1 MPEFDVEDDPDA
13 VDGNVPKN
21 QYDNTDVPLN
31 ANIADRRAR
40 ADEAGARNQLRERYA
55 RAPANPA
62 QARPAG
68 VPVDAPVNIPRVNI
82 RIDPI
87 EPNYVQMVLMD
98 AAPPDNVQQGGNG
111 GVEAAGNLG
120 QQNEYG
126 VVSYEEMQASLTA
139 AKDAIDALKAEAA
152 VAKAAQD
159 ALAAKTARM
168 RKFTITNGVLGGVSF
183 LATLG
188 AILYALFGRAK
199 KTTGPSAFNLDGGDS
214 LDPTQKATVDVAR
227 QALPGDGGDPI
238 DKTSVEFVTH
248 DTGNTKKKT
257 MKDIGL
263 WAVASDGTVSFTPD
277 AKFGGGTTNILYTI
291 ADTKGVR
298 SLRAQ
303 ISFFYKLKT
312 VAGTGGPK
320 VKSFSAQHTVNEV
333 VTIDVVAAA
342 TPGPGGGA
350 INPASVALIGGDAGH
365 SKEKFQV
372 GLGTWTASAT
382 GEITFTPIV
391 GFLGGLVQMGY
402 GIADSQGNTSDSGEI
417 ALSYFMRPRVQNIV
431 QQIKAFTPGTA
442 LSVNV
447 VDGSSG
453 FAKPVTDPALSVDA
467 TSVILTGVMKSE
479 GEEIGPNA
487 TATAGMKQLVVV
499 DEGTWDASDP
509 TGKITFTPDPKLTDD
524 PHPISYQVADSK
536 GVFSTVGMLTLSS
549 AAAKVYASL
558 GAINNL
564 DDASFWSMYET
575 KVVKGD
581 LGDDPVNRLLL
592 MRAITSDLWLN
603 TANSFSDDDR
613 NIVFTLRDTLIRGV
627 LSPDFDTWRAGT
639 LKDAEPPMS
648 PAKLFTMS
656 KTYDD
661 NLVNLPN
668 TLRATRYIRLTYIH
682 LMLGFFAR
690 FLDDQNSGRT

>member
-13 VDGNVPKN
+13 VDGNVPRH

-40 ADEAGARNQLRERYA
+40 ADEAEGRNQLRERYA

-62 QARPAG
+62 RPRPAD

-111 GVEAAGNLG
+111 GVEAVGNLG

-126 VVSYEEMQASLTA
+126 RVSYAEMEASLTA
-139 AKDAIDALKAEAA
+139 ATDAIDALKAEAA

-159 ALAAKTARM
+159 ALAAKAARM
-168 RKFTITNGVLGGVSF
+168 RKFTVMNGVLGGVSF

-188 AILYALFGRAK
+188 AILYALFGRTRK
-199 KTTGPSAFNLDGGDS
+199 STGPSAFNLDGGNS
-214 LDPTQKATVDVAR
+214 LDPSQKATVDVAG
-227 QALPGDGGDPI
+227 QALPGDSGDPI
-238 DKTSVEFVTH
+238 DKASVELVTH

-257 MKDIGL
+257 MKDVGL

-277 AKFGGGTTNILYTI
+277 PKFHGGTTNILYTI
-291 ADTKGVR
+291 ADTKGTR
-298 SLRAQ
+298 SSRAQ

-312 VAGTGGPK
+312 VAGTGGPI

-333 VTIDVVAAA
+333 VMIDVVAGA

-350 INPASVALIGGDAGH
+350 INPASVALIGGDAGK
-365 SKEKFQV
+365 STEKFQV
-372 GLGTWTASAT
+372 GLGTWTANAN
-382 GEITFTPIV
+382 GEVTFTPLV
-391 GFLGGLVQMGY
+391 GFLGGLVQIGY
-402 GIADSQGNTSDSGEI
+402 KIADTQGNTSDSGEI
-417 ALSYFMRPRVQNIV
+417 ALSFYMRPRVQNIV
-431 QQIKAFTPGTA
+431 HQIKAFTPGTV

-453 FAKPVTDPALSVDA
+453 FGKPITDPALHVDA
-467 TSVILTGVMKSE
+467 TSVILTGVIKSE
-479 GEEIGPNA
+479 GEEIGPDA
-487 TATAGMKQLVVV
+487 TAMAGMKQLVVI

-509 TGKITFTPDPKLTDD
+509 TGTITFTPDPKLTDD
-524 PHPISYQVADSK
+524 PHPISYQVADDK
-536 GVFSTVGMLTLSS
+536 GAYSNIGMLTLSTT
-549 AAAKVYASL
+549 AAKVFTSL
-558 GAINNL
+558 GAINSL

-581 LGDDPVNRLLL
+581 LGDDPINRLLL

-613 NIVFTLRDTLIRGV
+613 NTVFTLRDTVIRGV
-627 LSPDFDTWRAGT
+627 LSSEFDTWRAGT
-639 LKDAEPPMS
+639 AQDAEPPMS
-648 PAKLFTMS
+648 PAKLFTLS
-656 KTYDD
+656 KKYDD

-668 TLRATRYIRLTYIH
+668 TLRATRYIRLTYIQ

-690 FLDDQNSGRT
+690 FLDDKNSGRT